1 MGFFSSCLPVP
12 EISGDWIHKDLFSS
26 VFLYCKWQLSSLLL
40 LELFCALMVLFPSL
54 KSTNF
59 ISAEHGGNETERQQY
74 LSHLILR
81 VRICL
86 IQFSLTKQTE
96 KTIGKAWGKDVA
108 TKQVWFG
115 HTAYLLDILHFSRR
129 MSPGEPT
136 MAHYW
141 PTSCLNASYQY
152 PQGCELLF
160 WIPQNTWTNKWEIFE
175 NRIRRRIVNPVVS
188 QKQILDFKRSW
199 YLKE

>member
-26 VFLYCKWQLSSLLL
+26 VFLDCKWQLSSLLL

-59 ISAEHGGNETERQQY
+59 TSAEHGGNETERQQY

-81 VRICL
+81 ARICL

-96 KTIGKAWGKDVA
+96 KTEPLARHEGKMLQQSKFD
-108 TKQVWFG
+108 
-115 HTAYLLDILHFSRR
+115 LDIQ
-129 MSPGEPT
+129 PT
-136 MAHYW
+136 FR
-141 PTSCLNASYQY
+141 TSCS
-152 PQGCELLF
+152 
-160 WIPQNTWTNKWEIFE
+160 
-175 NRIRRRIVNPVVS
+175 S
-188 QKQILDFKRSW
+188 
-199 YLKE
+199 